1 MAVEGSAGIAGG
13 AGIDRLTKQL
23 FKFMIANDTSPKVN
37 VRLNRIKIISWA
49 LKILLLLFFLFFGF
63 GRVPFARKTPDGF
76 WEVVFGT
83 YTTFSDAPLVAKL
96 IVGLGIS
103 MVLAAIVT
111 GYQLL
116 NLYQKGI
123 IFSAKNVQLLG
134 RIGFLAFG
142 YGLLGA
148 VGPSLIATWDNWV
161 NESGLMAHS
170 ILWGIIASLSS
181 PWIIGGLFLV
191 VISRI
196 MDEGRKIQE
205 EQELT
210 V

>member
-1 MAVEGSAGIAGG
+1 MKNFQNKAKIIKVSKNIRSILFAGLVLWMVAIPGFLAALLIPLIVLPKEKMHPPMMVDCALAVSGTVLRDRKSIFRTRDGLGEQRFICGSDSHFCLMAVEGSAGTAGG
-13 AGIDRLTKQL
+13 TGIDRLTKQL

-103 MVLAAIVT
+103 MVLAAI
-111 GYQLL
+111 
-116 NLYQKGI
+116 
-123 IFSAKNVQLLG
+123 
-134 RIGFLAFG
+134 
-142 YGLLGA
+142 
-148 VGPSLIATWDNWV
+148 
-161 NESGLMAHS
+161 
-170 ILWGIIASLSS
+170 
-181 PWIIGGLFLV
+181 
-191 VISRI
+191 
-196 MDEGRKIQE
+196 
-205 EQELT
+205 
-210 V
+210 